1 MFFVVNHSKSGSIKI
16 INVKNDSNLYITS
29 HFVSLSVFNWQ
40 ITKTGMDKIW
50 NYKKQGD
57 LNEVKHL
64 SAALNVNMI
73 IARLLVQRG
82 IKTFNEAKAFFRPRL
97 SDLINPF
104 LMKDMDKA
112 VERVEQAIA
121 KQEKVLVY
129 GDYDVDG
136 TTSVAMMY
144 SFLKSRIEHIEYY
157 IPDRY
162 SEGYGI
168 SPQSINYA
176 IDNGFTLV
184 IALDCGIKAVEKIAD
199 AKERGLDFII
209 CDHHNP
215 GDSLPPAVAVLDP
228 KQPECPY
235 PNKELSGCGV
245 GFKLL
250 QAYCQKNNLEQDEIY
265 DMLDLLV
272 VSIASDIVPIFG
284 ENRVMAYFGLKKL
297 NTNPGIG
304 LQTIINLAGL
314 AGTEI
319 TISDIVFKIGPRLNA
334 SGRIEHGK
342 KSVQI
347 LVSESEEKS
356 DLIGEEIDSYNEIRK
371 TLDRDI
377 TQEALDMIEAS
388 EEMKNM
394 NSTVLYNRDWHKGV
408 VGIVA
413 SRVTEQYY
421 RPSIILTESNGLATG
436 SARSVRDFDLYEAI
450 GKCSD
455 LLESYGGHMYAAGL
469 TLKIENIPAFR
480 QRFEEIVTSQIT
492 NLQQTQTIEIDA
504 KITLSEIT
512 PRFYRIL
519 KQFAPFGPH
528 NMSPVFVTED
538 VYDAG
543 TSRIVGK
550 NQEHLKLDLV
560 EPDVNSGIFPGIA
573 FNQSNAFELITSGS
587 PFDIC
592 YSISENDYR
601 GKINLQLFIKDIKKR
616 DIF

>member
-1 MFFVVNHSKSGSIKI
+1 
-16 INVKNDSNLYITS
+16 
-29 HFVSLSVFNWQ
+29 
-40 ITKTGMDKIW
+40 MDKIW

-97 SDLINPF
+97 SDLLNPF

-347 LVSESEEKS
+347 LVSQDEEKS

-388 EEMKNM
+388 EDLKNM

-450 GKCSD
+450 GKCSE

-504 KITLSEIT
+504 KITLSDIT

>member
-1 MFFVVNHSKSGSIKI
+1 MEKV
-16 INVKNDSNLYITS
+16 
-29 HFVSLSVFNWQ
+29 
-40 ITKTGMDKIW
+40 W
-50 NYKKQGD
+50 NFKKQGD
-57 LNEVKHL
+57 QNEVKHL
-64 SAALNVNMI
+64 SAALNVSMV

-82 IKTFNEAKAFFRPRL
+82 ITTFDDAKAFFRPRL
-97 SDLINPF
+97 SDLHDPF
-104 LMKDMDKA
+104 LMKDMEKA
-112 VERVEQAIA
+112 VTRLEQAIA
-121 KQEKVLVY
+121 KKEKVIIY

-144 SFLKSRIEHIEYY
+144 SFLKNRIENIEYY

-168 SPQSINYA
+168 SPKSINYA

-184 IALDCGIKAVEKIAD
+184 VALDCGIKAVEKIAD

-215 GDSLPPAVAVLDP
+215 DDEVPPAVAVLDP
-228 KQPECPY
+228 KQVDCNYPY
-235 PNKELSGCGV
+235 KELSGCGV

-250 QAYCQKNNLEQDEIY
+250 QAFCEKNNLEQEEIY
-265 DMLDLLV
+265 DLLDLVV
-272 VSIASDIVPIFG
+272 VSIASDIVPITG
-284 ENRVMAYFGLKKL
+284 ENRVLAYYGLKKL
-297 NTNPGIG
+297 NFNPGIG
-304 LQTIINLAGL
+304 LQTIINLAGI
-314 AGTEI
+314 GDSEI

-347 LVSESEEKS
+347 LVSQDEEKS
-356 DLIGEEIDSYNEIRK
+356 DLIGEEIDSFNEIRK

-377 TQEALDMIEAS
+377 TQEAIEMIEKS
-388 EEMKNM
+388 GDLKNM

-413 SRVTEQYY
+413 SRVTELYY

-450 GKCSD
+450 AKCSD

-469 TLKIENIPAFR
+469 TMKIENIPMFR
-480 QRFEEIVTSQIT
+480 ERFEEIVKNQIT
-492 NLQQTQTIEIDA
+492 DKQQIQTIDIDT
-504 KITLSEIT
+504 KIALSEIT
-512 PRFYRIL
+512 QRFYRIL

-528 NMSPVFVTED
+528 NMTPVFVTED
-538 VYDAG
+538 VFDAG
-543 TSRIVGK
+543 TSRRVGK

-573 FNQSNAFELITSGS
+573 FNQSDAYEAITSGT

-592 YSISENDYR
+592 YTIAENEFR
-601 GKINLQLFIKDIKKR
+601 GKTNLQLYIKDIKIR

>member
-1 MFFVVNHSKSGSIKI
+1 
-16 INVKNDSNLYITS
+16 
-29 HFVSLSVFNWQ
+29 
-40 ITKTGMDKIW
+40 MDKIW
-50 NYKKQGD
+50 NLKKQGD

-82 IKTFNEAKAFFRPRL
+82 ITTFNDAKAFFRPRL
-97 SDLINPF
+97 SDLLNPF

-112 VERVEQAIA
+112 VARVEQAIA
-121 KQEKVLVY
+121 NKEKVIIY

-176 IDNGFTLV
+176 IDNGFTLI
-184 IALDCGIKAVEKIAD
+184 IALDCGIKAVDKITD
-199 AKERGLDFII
+199 AKERGLDYII

-215 GDSLPPAVAVLDP
+215 DDQIPPAIAVLDP
-228 KQPECPY
+228 KRPDCNY

-250 QAYCQKNNLEQDEIY
+250 QAYCQKNNLDQVEIY

-272 VSIASDIVPIFG
+272 VSIASDIVPIVG
-284 ENRVMAYFGLKKL
+284 ENRVMAYYGLKKL

-304 LQTIINLAGL
+304 LQTIINLAGI

-347 LVSESEEKS
+347 LVSEDEEKS
-356 DLIGEEIDSYNEIRK
+356 NLIGEEIDSYNEIRK

-377 TQEALDMIEAS
+377 TQEALEMIERNDDL
-388 EEMKNM
+388 KFM

-413 SRVTEQYY
+413 SRITEQYY

-469 TLKIENIPAFR
+469 TLKIENIAAFR
-480 QRFEEIVTSQIT
+480 QRFEEIVTNQIT
-492 NLQQTQTIEIDA
+492 DMQQTQTIEIDA

-543 TSRIVGK
+543 TSRLVGK

-560 EPDVNSGIFPGIA
+560 EPDVNSGIFTGIA
-573 FNQSNAFELITSGS
+573 FNQSHAYDLITSGS

-592 YSISENDYR
+592 YSIAENDFR
-601 GKINLQLFIKDIKKR
+601 GKINLQLFIKDIKR
-616 DIF
+616 REFFRE

>member
-1 MFFVVNHSKSGSIKI
+1 MEKVW
-16 INVKNDSNLYITS
+16 NL
-29 HFVSLSVFNWQ
+29 
-40 ITKTGMDKIW
+40 
-50 NYKKQGD
+50 KKQGD
-57 LNEVKHL
+57 LNDVKHL
-64 SAALNVNMI
+64 SAALNINMVL
-73 IARLLVQRG
+73 ARLLVQRG

-97 SDLINPF
+97 TDLHDPF

-112 VERVEQAIA
+112 VARIEKAIA
-121 KQEKVLVY
+121 LKEKVIVY

-144 SFLKSRIEHIEYY
+144 SFLKSRIENIEYY

-168 SPQSINYA
+168 SPQSIDYA
-176 IDNGFTLV
+176 VENGFTLV
-184 IALDCGIKAVEKIAD
+184 IALDCGIKAVEKITN
-199 AKERGLDFII
+199 AKKRGLDFII

-215 GDSLPPAVAVLDP
+215 DEEVPPAEAVLDP
-228 KQPECPY
+228 KQPDCNYPY
-235 PNKELSGCGV
+235 KELSGCGV

-250 QAYCQKNNLEQDEIY
+250 QAFCIKNKIEQEEIY
-265 DMLDLLV
+265 DLLDLVV
-272 VSIASDIVPIFG
+272 VSIASDIVPITG
-284 ENRVMAYFGLKKL
+284 ENRVLAYYGLKKL
-297 NTNPGIG
+297 NFNPSIG
-304 LQTIINLAGL
+304 LQTIINLSGI
-314 AGTEI
+314 GESEI

-347 LVSESEEKS
+347 LVSQDEEKS
-356 DLIGEEIDSYNEIRK
+356 DIIGEEIDSFNEIRK

-377 TQEALDMIEAS
+377 TQEAIEMIESS
-388 EEMKNM
+388 EELKNM

-413 SRVTEQYY
+413 SRITELYY

-480 QRFEEIVTSQIT
+480 QRFEEIVKEQIT
-492 NLQQTQTIEIDA
+492 KVQQIQTIEIDT

-528 NMSPVFVTED
+528 NMTPVFMTED
-538 VYDAG
+538 VFDAG
-543 TSRIVGK
+543 TSRCVGK

-573 FNQSNAFELITSGS
+573 FNQAHAYPAISSGT

-592 YSISENDYR
+592 YTIVENEFR
-601 GKINLQLFIKDIKKR
+601 GKKNLQLLIKDIKIR
-616 DIF
+616 NIF

>member
-1 MFFVVNHSKSGSIKI
+1 ME
-16 INVKNDSNLYITS
+16 
-29 HFVSLSVFNWQ
+29 
-40 ITKTGMDKIW
+40 KIW
-50 NYKKQGD
+50 NLKKQGD
-57 LNEVKHL
+57 TNEVKHL
-64 SAALNVNMI
+64 SAALSVNMI

-82 IKTFNEAKAFFRPRL
+82 ISSYNEAKSFFRPRL
-97 SDLINPF
+97 SDLLDPF
-104 LMKDMDKA
+104 LMKDMEKA
-112 VERVEQAIA
+112 VERVEQAISL
-121 KQEKVLVY
+121 QEKVIIY

-144 SFLKSRIEHIEYY
+144 SFLKPRIEHIEYY

-176 IDNGFTLV
+176 IENGFTLV

-199 AKERGLDFII
+199 AKKRGLDFII

-215 GDSLPPAVAVLDP
+215 DEIIPPAEAVLDP
-228 KQPECPY
+228 KRPDCNY

-250 QAYCQKNNLEQDEIY
+250 QAYCIKNNIEQDEIY
-265 DMLDLLV
+265 DLLDLLA
-272 VSIASDIVPIFG
+272 VSIASDIVPIVG
-284 ENRVMAYFGLKKL
+284 ENRVLAYFGLKKL
-297 NTNPGIG
+297 NSNPGIG
-304 LQTIINLAGL
+304 LQTIINMAGL

-347 LVSESEEKS
+347 LVSDDESQS
-356 DLIGEEIDSYNEIRK
+356 DMIGEEINSYNEIRK

-377 TQEALDMIEAS
+377 TLDAIEMIENN
-388 EEMKNM
+388 EELKYM

-413 SRVTEQYY
+413 SRVTEQFY
-421 RPSIILTESNGLATG
+421 RPTVILTESNGLATG

-480 QRFEEIVTSQIT
+480 ERFEEIVTKQIT
-492 NLQQTQTIEIDA
+492 SIQQTQTIEVDA
-504 KITLSEIT
+504 KIKLSDIT
-512 PRFYRIL
+512 PKFYRIL

-528 NMSPVFVTED
+528 KMNPVFVTED

-543 TSRIVGK
+543 TSRRVGK
-550 NQEHLKLDLV
+550 NMEHLKLDLV

-592 YSISENDYR
+592 YTIVENEFR
-601 GKINLQLFIKDIKKR
+601 GKTNLQLLIKDIKKR
-616 DIF
+616 EFLGGLY